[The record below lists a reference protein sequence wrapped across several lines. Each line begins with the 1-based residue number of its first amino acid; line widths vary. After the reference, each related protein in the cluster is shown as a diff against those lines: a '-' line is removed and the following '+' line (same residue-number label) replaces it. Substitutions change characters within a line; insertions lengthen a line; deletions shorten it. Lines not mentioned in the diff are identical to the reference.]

1 MVDEPA
7 LVLTFPA
14 VAAEPAAAAPVV
26 LDEEGFRALY
36 ARTAAPLRS
45 YLRRL
50 TGDPELADDL
60 LQESFHRLLRR
71 APSGLDAPRLSAWLY
86 RTATRLAHDAWRRAR
101 RQRRWL
107 ERAAAGVKPLAV
119 GAHGAEAPAPFWQS
133 FPQPDGD
140 LERRAVEEALGRIAP
155 RERALLWLAYVEGWE
170 HREIAGALGLAPAS
184 VRVLLLRA
192 RRRMARLLG
201 RATED
206 QKEMGS

>member
-1 MVDEPA
+1 MVDQPA
-7 LVLTFPA
+7 LELTFPA
-14 VAAEPAAAAPVV
+14 AAAEPAAPAPVV
-26 LDEEGFRALY
+26 LDEEAFRTLY
-36 ARTAAPLRS
+36 GRTAVPLRC

-71 APSGLDAPRLSAWLY
+71 VPAGLDEPRLTGWLY

-107 ERAAAGVKPLAV
+107 ERTPAGANAFAPSW
-119 GAHGAEAPAPFWQS
+119 EPAPG
-133 FPQPDGD
+133 GD
-140 LERRAVEEALGRIAP
+140 AALSRRAVEQALGRLAP
-155 RERALLWLAYVEGWE
+155 RERALLWLAHVEGWE

-184 VRVLLLRA
+184 IRVLLFRA

-201 RATED
+201 RATD
-206 QKEMGS
+206 AKEVLG